1 VEHDVVHEDHADI
14 YNANAQEVFGS
25 NEPRIEENRDQ
36 IANDEIIQQEQEYQR
51 KTYVIMDTNI
61 LLQKLGYVDR
71 LIRDR
76 RFLRNHILFITTKV
90 LKELEGLQHCR
101 DENLSRLA
109 RETLTYLDAT
119 TEEWHGIR
127 IISQHND
134 DFEIANRA
142 FPTRRLAD
150 NQIIKSALM
159 LQERGILTKIWTQDR
174 GMKIQCRG
182 SGIALFKPD
191 LCNVPNH

>member
-1 VEHDVVHEDHADI
+1 MENVVVHEDQEDV
-14 YNANAQEVFGS
+14 YRANAQELFQP

-36 IANDEIIQQEQEYQR
+36 IPNDEIIQQEQEYQR

-61 LLQKLGYVDR
+61 LLQRLGHVDD

-76 RFLRNHILFITTKV
+76 RFLRSHILFITTKV
-90 LKELEGLQHCR
+90 LKELERLQQCR
-101 DENLSRLA
+101 HENLSRLA
-109 RETLTYLDAT
+109 RETLAYLDAT

-159 LQERGILTKIWTQDR
+159 LQERGILTKMWTQDR

-182 SGIALFKPD
+182 SGIALFNPD
-191 LCNVPNH
+191 LCNVPNN